1 MNHVYGA
8 YLRRHELTTFLTP
21 GPILAAPRRAV
32 ASFDRY
38 TDAERAVDFLAD
50 RRFPVERVSI
60 VGRDLEYVEQVAGR
74 MTYRRAA
81 LNGALIGVL
90 VGWLFGLFNWF
101 DPLVSAIWLAF
112 DGLWFG
118 ALVGA
123 LAGLF
128 LHALSGGRR
137 DFSAI
142 GGVRANRYEVLVDAV
157 ADEAEHLLGEIQP
170 SKTRREEASRGAA
183 ANPSEH

>member
-1 MNHVYGA
+1 M
-8 YLRRHELTTFLTP
+8 
-21 GPILAAPRRAV
+21 
-32 ASFDRY
+32 
-38 TDAERAVDFLAD
+38 
-50 RRFPVERVSI
+50 
-60 VGRDLEYVEQVAGR
+60 GRDLEYVEEVTGR

-81 LNGALIGVL
+81 LNGALTGALIGVL
-90 VGWLFGLFNWF
+90 VGWLFGLLNWF
-101 DPLVSAIWLAF
+101 DPLVSAIWLSF

-123 LAGLF
+123 LAGLL

-142 GGVRANRYEVLVDAV
+142 GGVRANRYEVLVDDAV

-170 SKTRREEASRGAA
+170 SKTRREEAPRGAA
-183 ANPSEH
+183 TNPSER